1 MVAKQGVKK
10 SSCNFFLNYFLL
22 DSQKNRGKIFSVAAS
37 EFGEAHVAKKSSSTS
52 FFYVLSFAPSKERTK
67 ENLSSVLRLPSFFFS
82 VKRKKQRKPLQR
94 PSSSFFLFLRKKK
107 EAKKTSPAYNITAKN
122 LLERASLD
130 KLLASL
136 VRQYLRSPFSYGFIN
151 AVNCNAGFIYSHPPP
166 RSGSSEGSSREIE

>member
-1 MVAKQGVKK
+1 MQLFLKLLSFGQSKEPRKNLLRGCFRVRRSPRSKEKLF
-10 SSCNFFLNYFLL
+10 NFFLL
-22 DSQKNRGKIFSVAAS
+22 R
-37 EFGEAHVAKKSSSTS
+37 S
-52 FFYVLSFAPSKERTK
+52 FFCA
-67 ENLSSVLRLPSFFFS
+67 
-82 VKRKKQRKPLQR
+82 VKRKNQRKPLQR